1 MIQPGSRPTNRPML
15 VASGAA
21 VAIMVATSAW
31 GWSHIPD
38 DAQIP
43 IHWGLDGQPDGYAP
57 KAVGLLA
64 LPALGL
70 VISALLAIVPAIEP
84 RRENLNRSAPAY
96 RAVWLSVLGL
106 LVVLHG
112 AAVVAATGAG
122 VDMAGL
128 VAAGVGA
135 MFVVIGNVLG
145 KVRSNFMFG
154 IRTPWTLTSDRSW
167 NRTHRLGGRLMVA
180 LGLVVVGATVVG
192 LRGEPLFAIVGGGGL
207 ALVIAVFIY
216 SYLAWRADPDR
227 RSGRPT
233 T

>member
-1 MIQPGSRPTNRPML
+1 MNDGSRPANLAML

-31 GWSHIPD
+31 GWSQIPD

-43 IHWGLDGQPDGYAP
+43 IHWGLDGQADGFAP
-57 KAVGLLA
+57 KAVGLFA

-70 VISALLAIVPAIEP
+70 IISALLAIVPAIEP

-96 RAVWLSVLGL
+96 RAVWLSLLGL

-128 VAAGVGA
+128 VAAGIGA

-180 LGLVVVGATVVG
+180 LGLVVIGATALG
-192 LRGEPLFAIVGGGGL
+192 LRGEPLFAIVGGGGGT
-207 ALVIAVFIY
+207 LVVGVVVY

>member
-1 MIQPGSRPTNRPML
+1 MNAPSSRPTNRPIL

-21 VAIMVATSAW
+21 VAIMLATSAW
-31 GWSHIPD
+31 GWGLIPD

-57 KAVGLLA
+57 KVVGLLVLPAVGLI
-64 LPALGL
+64 
-70 VISALLAIVPAIEP
+70 VSALLAIVPFVEP
-84 RRENLNRSAPAY
+84 RRENLYRSGPAY
-96 RAVWLSVLGL
+96 RSVWLGLLGL

-112 AAVVAATGAG
+112 AAVLAATGTG

-128 VAAGVGA
+128 VAAAVGA
-135 MFVVIGNVLG
+135 IFVVIGNVLG

-180 LGLVVVGATVVG
+180 LGVVVIAASVLG
-192 LRGEPLFAIVGGGGL
+192 LRGAPLFAIVGGGGV
-207 ALVIAVFIY
+207 ALVVALFGY

-227 RSGRPT
+227 RTGRPSS
-233 T
+233 